1 MTSTKFARIIISKR
15 CNKFCMFTPK
25 YQITPEITKYLMS
38 IEGNKEAIK
47 TLPVNAKI
55 LASLRETAKL
65 MTTHYSTAIEGNR
78 MTDEEVERFIKAN
91 LKPKE
96 RDELEIV
103 GYYNALE
110 YVQDIAGK
118 GAIITEEV
126 VKTIHTLVMNG
137 GKKGKPTPYRDGQNV
152 IRDSKSG
159 LIVYM
164 PPEAKDVPILMKQL
178 VKWVEAEKT
187 RIPIPILASIAHYQ
201 FTTIHPYYD
210 GNGRTTRLLTTLILH
225 LNGYDMKGIYSLE
238 EYYAKDLGSYYEA
251 LTIGEHNY
259 YTNRA
264 TEDITKWVEYFCKG
278 MMRAFESVR
287 KNIESQA
294 NDTETHDK
302 SRLLYELD
310 TRQKRTLE
318 LFMKQKTIKA
328 ADIGLILGISTRA
341 ANNLCKVWIE
351 QGFISPTQGGKR
363 GRGYVLGEKFEELVV

>member
-1 MTSTKFARIIISKR
+1 
-15 CNKFCMFTPK
+15 MFNPI
-25 YQITPEITKYLMS
+25 YQITQEITKYLMS
-38 IEGNKEAIK
+38 IQENKGIIN
-47 TLPVNAKI
+47 TLPINAKI

-78 MTDEEVERFIKAN
+78 MTGEEVERFIKAN

-110 YVQDIAGK
+110 YVQDIANK

-126 VKTIHTLVMNG
+126 VKTIHALVMNG

-178 VKWVEAEKT
+178 TKWIEAEKT

-201 FTTIHPYYD
+201 FATIHPYYD
-210 GNGRTTRLLTTLILH
+210 GNGRTARLLTTLILH

-251 LTIGEHNY
+251 LTVGEHNY

-278 MMRAFESVR
+278 MMRAFDSVR
-287 KNIESQA
+287 KNIESQV
-294 NDTETHDK
+294 NDTETQDK

-341 ANNLCKVWIE
+341 SNNLCKIWIE
-351 QGFISPTQGGKR
+351 QGFITPTQGGKR

>member
-1 MTSTKFARIIISKR
+1 
-15 CNKFCMFTPK
+15 MFNPK
-25 YQITPEITKYLMS
+25 YQITQEITKYLMS

-47 TLPVNAKI
+47 TLPINAKI

-78 MTDEEVERFIKAN
+78 MTGEEVERFIKAN

-110 YVQDIAGK
+110 YVQDIAQK

-126 VKTIHTLVMNG
+126 IKTIHALVMNG
-137 GKKGKPTPYRDGQNV
+137 GKKAKPTPYRDGQNV

-164 PPEAKDVPILMKQL
+164 PPEAKDVPTLMKQL
-178 VKWVEAEKT
+178 VKWIEAEKSN
-187 RIPIPILASIAHYQ
+187 IPIPILAGIAHYQ
-201 FTTIHPYYD
+201 FATIHPYYD
-210 GNGRTTRLLTTLILH
+210 GNGRTARLLTTLILH

-238 EYYAKDLGSYYEA
+238 EYYAKDLSSYYEA
-251 LTIGEHNY
+251 LTVGEHNY

-264 TEDITKWVEYFCKG
+264 TEEITKWVEYFCKG

-287 KNIESQA
+287 KNIENQV
-294 NDTETHDK
+294 NDTDTQDK
-302 SRLLYELD
+302 SKLLYELD
-310 TRQKRTLE
+310 ARQKRTLE
-318 LFMKQKTIKA
+318 LFMKQKVIKA
-328 ADIGLILGISTRA
+328 ADVGLILGVSTRA
-341 ANNLCKVWIE
+341 ANNLCKTWIE
-351 QGFISPTQGGKR
+351 QDFITPTHQGKR
-363 GRGYVLGEKFEELVV
+363 GRGYTLGEKFEGLVV

>member
-1 MTSTKFARIIISKR
+1 
-15 CNKFCMFTPK
+15 MFTPK
-25 YQITPEITKYLMS
+25 YQITQEITKYLMS

-78 MTDEEVERFIKAN
+78 MTGEEVERFIKAN

-96 RDELEIV
+96 REELEIV

-110 YVQDIAGK
+110 YVQDIASK

-126 VKTIHTLVMNG
+126 IKTIHALVMNG

-164 PPEAKDVPILMKQL
+164 PPEAKDVSVLMKQL
-178 VKWVEAEKT
+178 VKWIEFEKT

-201 FTTIHPYYD
+201 FATIHPYYD
-210 GNGRTTRLLTTLILH
+210 GNGRTARLLTTLILH

-251 LTIGEHNY
+251 LTVGEHNY

-264 TEDITKWVEYFCKG
+264 TEEITKWVEYFCKG

-287 KNIESQA
+287 KNIESQV
-294 NDTETHDK
+294 NDTETQDK
-302 SRLLYELD
+302 SKLLYELD
-310 TRQKRTLE
+310 ARQKRTLE
-318 LFMKQKTIKA
+318 LFMKQKVIKA

-341 ANNLCKVWIE
+341 ANNLCKVCIE
-351 QGFISPTQGGKR
+351 QGFISPTHGGKR
-363 GRGYVLGEKFEELVV
+363 GRGYVLGEKFEKLVV

>member
-1 MTSTKFARIIISKR
+1 
-15 CNKFCMFTPK
+15 MFTPK
-25 YQITPEITKYLMS
+25 YQITQEITKYLMS

-78 MTDEEVERFIKAN
+78 MTGEEVERFIKAN

-110 YVQDIAGK
+110 YVQDIAQK

-126 VKTIHTLVMNG
+126 IKTIHALVMNG

-178 VKWVEAEKT
+178 VKWIEAEKSK
-187 RIPIPILASIAHYQ
+187 IPIPILASIAHYQ
-201 FTTIHPYYD
+201 FATIHPYYD
-210 GNGRTTRLLTTLILH
+210 GNGRTARLLTTLILH

-287 KNIESQA
+287 KNIESQV
-294 NDTETHDK
+294 NDTDTQDK

-341 ANNLCKVWIE
+341 ANNLCKTWIE
-351 QGFISPTQGGKR
+351 QGFITPTHGGKR

>member
-1 MTSTKFARIIISKR
+1 
-15 CNKFCMFTPK
+15 MFSPI
-25 YQITPEITKYLMS
+25 YQITQEITKYLMS
-38 IEGNKEAIK
+38 IEGNKEVIK
-47 TLPVNAKI
+47 TLPINARI

-78 MTDEEVERFIKAN
+78 MTGEEVERFIKAN

-110 YVQDIAGK
+110 YVQDIASK

-126 VKTIHTLVMNG
+126 IKTIHALVMNG
-137 GKKGKPTPYRDGQNV
+137 GKKAKPTPYRDGQNV

-164 PPEAKDVPILMKQL
+164 PPEAKDVSTLMKQL
-178 VKWVEAEKT
+178 VKWIEVEKSN
-187 RIPIPILASIAHYQ
+187 IPIPILASIAHYQ
-201 FTTIHPYYD
+201 FATIHPYYD
-210 GNGRTTRLLTTLILH
+210 GNGRTARLLTTLILH

-251 LTIGEHNY
+251 LTVGEHNY

-264 TEDITKWVEYFCKG
+264 TEEITKWVEYFCKG
-278 MMRAFESVR
+278 MMRAFDSVR
-287 KNIESQA
+287 KNIENQV
-294 NDTETHDK
+294 NDTETQDK
-302 SRLLYELD
+302 SKLLYELD

-318 LFMKQKTIKA
+318 LFIKQKVIKA

-341 ANNLCKVWIE
+341 ANNICNIWVE
-351 QGFISPTQGGKR
+351 QGFIIPTREGKR
-363 GRGYVLGEKFEELVV
+363 GRGYVLGEKFEGLVV

>member
-1 MTSTKFARIIISKR
+1 MFA
-15 CNKFCMFTPK
+15 PK
-25 YQITPEITKYLMS
+25 YQITQEITKYLMS

-78 MTDEEVERFIKAN
+78 MTGEEVERFIKAN

-110 YVQDIAGK
+110 YVQDIASK

-126 VKTIHTLVMNG
+126 IKTIHALVMNG

-159 LIVYM
+159 LIVYR
-164 PPEAKDVPILMKQL
+164 PPEAKDVGVLMKQL
-178 VKWVEAEKT
+178 VKWIEAEKT

-201 FTTIHPYYD
+201 FATIHPYYD
-210 GNGRTTRLLTTLILH
+210 GNGRTARLLTTLILH

-251 LTIGEHNY
+251 LTVGEHNY

-278 MMRAFESVR
+278 MMRAFDSVR
-287 KNIESQA
+287 KNIESQVG
-294 NDTETHDK
+294 DTETQDK

-341 ANNLCKVWIE
+341 ANNLCKIWIE
-351 QGFISPTQGGKR
+351 QGFITPTHGGKR

>member
-1 MTSTKFARIIISKR
+1 
-15 CNKFCMFTPK
+15 MFSPV
-25 YQITPEITKYLMS
+25 YQITQEITKYLMS

-47 TLPVNAKI
+47 TLPVNTKI

-78 MTDEEVERFIKAN
+78 MTGEEVERFIKAN

-110 YVQDIAGK
+110 YVQDIASK

-126 VKTIHTLVMNG
+126 IKTIHALVMNG

-164 PPEAKDVPILMKQL
+164 PPEAKDVPVLMKQL
-178 VKWVEAEKT
+178 TKWIEAEKSN
-187 RIPIPILASIAHYQ
+187 IPIPILASIAHYQ
-201 FTTIHPYYD
+201 FATIHPYYD
-210 GNGRTTRLLTTLILH
+210 GNGRTARLLTTLILH

-251 LTIGEHNY
+251 LTVGEHNY

-278 MMRAFESVR
+278 MMRAFDSVR
-287 KNIESQA
+287 KNIENQV
-294 NDTETHDK
+294 NDTEAQDK

-310 TRQKRTLE
+310 ARQKRTLE

-341 ANNLCKVWIE
+341 ANNLCKTWIE
-351 QGFISPTQGGKR
+351 QGFITPTHGGKR
-363 GRGYVLGEKFEELVV
+363 GRGYILGEKFEELVV

>member
-1 MTSTKFARIIISKR
+1 
-15 CNKFCMFTPK
+15 MFNPK

-38 IEGNKEAIK
+38 IEGNKEVIK
-47 TLPVNAKI
+47 TLPINARI

-78 MTDEEVERFIKAN
+78 MTGEEVERFIKAN

-110 YVQDIAGK
+110 YVQDIASK

-126 VKTIHTLVMNG
+126 IKTIHALVMNG

-164 PPEAKDVPILMKQL
+164 PPEAKDVCVLMKQL
-178 VKWVEAEKT
+178 VKWIEAEKSKT
-187 RIPIPILASIAHYQ
+187 PIPILASIAHYQ
-201 FTTIHPYYD
+201 FATIHPYYD
-210 GNGRTTRLLTTLILH
+210 GNGRTARLLTTLILH

-251 LTIGEHNY
+251 LTVGEHNY

-287 KNIESQA
+287 KNIESQV
-294 NDTETHDK
+294 NDTETQDK

-310 TRQKRTLE
+310 ARQKRTLE

-341 ANNLCKVWIE
+341 ANNLCKIWIE
-351 QGFISPTQGGKR
+351 QGFITPTHGGKR